1 MAETYIIVGATGG
14 VGNVIARGLSAKG
27 HHLHL
32 IGRDAVKLGLLCS
45 ELDSASYA
53 IADADTPD
61 QVATAV
67 SEGAKSDVAGLV
79 YAIGSIDLKP
89 MARVKNLDMMHAF
102 QINVAT
108 AVAAVQ
114 AAAKAL
120 KSAGGAVVLY
130 SSVAAQRGFPNHVIT
145 GTVKAAIEGLTVALA
160 ADMAPTV
167 RINTIAP
174 SLLDTGM
181 ARPILSS
188 TNMAEAIAK
197 AHPLGRVGT
206 AEDVAHLTQLL
217 LQKETWI
224 TGQIFGVDGG
234 RATIAGK

>member
-1 MAETYIIVGATGG
+1 MTETYIIVGATGG
-14 VGNVIARGLSAKG
+14 VGSVIARDLSAAG

-32 IGRDAVKLGLLCS
+32 VGRDTAKLESLCGQ
-45 ELDSASYA
+45 LGNASYA
-53 IADADTPD
+53 VADAKISD

-67 SEGAKSDVAGLV
+67 AEGAKSSVAGLV
-79 YAIGSIDLKP
+79 YAVGSIDLKP
-89 MARVKNLDMMHAF
+89 MARVTNVDMMHAF

-108 AVAAVQ
+108 AVVAVQ

-120 KSAGGAVVLY
+120 KSTGGAVVLY

-160 ADMAPTV
+160 ADMAPAV
-167 RINTIAP
+167 RVNTIAP
-174 SLLDTGM
+174 SLLDTLM

-188 TNMAEAIAK
+188 ANMAEAIAK

-206 AEDVAHLTQLL
+206 AADVAHLTQLL

-234 RATIAGK
+234 RAAIAGK